1 MKNKEFEE
9 LIRRIVSSEDY
20 TALKHARHHLRSNVY
35 DHSVKVAYFCYRH
48 HKRHG
53 TKLALEELIRGALL
67 HDYYLY
73 DRRKKE
79 RAHRFHGITHPRYAL
94 INAARKYPDLSHT
107 ETDMIRRHMFPLTLI
122 PPKTKGGWLICL
134 YDKLAAI
141 SDFCG
146 K

>member
-9 LIRRIVSSEDY
+9 LIHRIVSSEEY
-20 TALKHARHHLRSNVY
+20 AALRHHRHHLRSNVY
-35 DHSVKVAYFCYRH
+35 DHSVKVAYLCYRH
-48 HKRHG
+48 HKRYG
-53 TKLALEELIRGALL
+53 TKLDLEELIRGALL

-79 RAHRFHGITHPRYAL
+79 HAHRFHGITHPRYAL
-94 INAARKYPDLSHT
+94 FNAAKKYPDLSHT
-107 ETDMIRRHMFPLTLI
+107 EKDMIRRHMFPLTI
-122 PPKTKGGWLICL
+122 VPPKTKGGWLICF

-141 SDFCG
+141 TDLFG